1 MKSKCFFPVI
11 VLILLF
17 SVTVADSCTIFR
29 LKAADGS
36 LMVARSME
44 FGVDLHYDLIVVPR
58 QTSFTSPFP
67 NSLTALHW
75 ETKYG
80 YVGVASFGM
89 TYGVS
94 DGMNEKGLSISA
106 LWYDNDMIWPKA
118 GPEDRDKAL
127 ASSFFSDWVL
137 GNFNTVA
144 GLKSALPGIKVFS
157 YVDTTKMKAMPTLH
171 YAVFDSDGGCIVI
184 EFDKGQCNIY
194 DNPMGIMT
202 NAPSFPWQITNLRQ
216 YIGMSAQEPKA
227 LTVDG
232 LKFNPT
238 GHGQGMMNLPGD
250 YTPPSRFVR
259 LAMLTNFADRQ
270 PDAASN
276 LNLSEHIINTFTIPK
291 GIIVDK
297 DASGKVV
304 SAETTQWVTFRD
316 LTNRILY
323 FNTYDNPTLR
333 KIDLKELDFSAKE
346 IRRIAMFG
354 LKETIIDV
362 GH

>member
-1 MKSKCFFPVI
+1 MKLKLYFPAI
-11 VLILLF
+11 VLMLMAGLV
-17 SVTVADSCTIFR
+17 SSRACTIFR

-36 LMVARSME
+36 IMVTRSME

-58 QTSFTSPFP
+58 HTAFTSPFP
-67 NSLTALHW
+67 NLLTALHW
-75 ETKYG
+75 ESKLG

-106 LWYDNDMIWPKA
+106 LWYENDMQWPKA

-127 ASSFFSDWVL
+127 ASSYFTDWVL

-144 GLKSALPGIKVFS
+144 ELKSVLPGIKVFS

-171 YAVFDSDGGCIVI
+171 YAVFDEDGGSIVI

-216 YIGMSAQEPKA
+216 YIGMSAQEPPA
-227 LTVDG
+227 RIVDG
-232 LKFNPT
+232 IKFNPT
-238 GHGQGMMNLPGD
+238 GHGEGMMNIPGD

-259 LAMLTNFADRQ
+259 LAMLTTFSDRQ
-270 PDAASN
+270 TDAASN

-297 DASGKVV
+297 DASGKIV
-304 SAETTQWVTFRD
+304 SSETTQWVTFRD
-316 LTNRILY
+316 VTNRVMY
-323 FNTYDNPTLR
+323 FNTYDNPNLR
-333 KIDLKELDFSAKE
+333 KLDLKTLDFSGTTIKRIGMYGAKE
-346 IRRIAMFG
+346 AV
-354 LKETIIDV
+354 IDA
-362 GH
+362 GK